1 MCQPLLT
8 ISVGS
13 PEAKNIDK
21 VLCTIQSIEHEKVKE
36 IEMMRELEETN
47 QKLEEMIHKADEA
60 SRAKTDFFSRM
71 SHDMRTPMNGIL
83 GIAGLSEEE
92 TNIDILHD
100 NISKIEQSGQ
110 YLLGLINDTLDLQK
124 IDSGML
130 KLEPQIVSTREL
142 VNNVLM
148 MIQIEC
154 QKKGIQLNMTTSNAD
169 LDCLVK
175 VDPMRM
181 KQIFF
186 LMRSNSHRQEV

>member
-1 MCQPLLT
+1 
-8 ISVGS
+8 
-13 PEAKNIDK
+13 
-21 VLCTIQSIEHEKVKE
+21 
-36 IEMMRELEETN
+36 
-47 QKLEEMIHKADEA
+47 
-60 SRAKTDFFSRM
+60 
-71 SHDMRTPMNGIL
+71 MRTPMNGIL